1 MGDEASHLL
10 QSAVSPPDLDEINQ
24 RTTSLWSPG
33 MLPADDV
40 YTMTILLA
48 GMLAV
53 YATGIVLPLCV
64 PGRPGIQNLIA
75 HGLAAVASL
84 GGIILGIAGLLAS
97 GPLILPL
104 SSPLPLLSFAVR
116 LDPLASF
123 FVLTISLAGL
133 AASIYA
139 VGYVRHFSGRV
150 SVAALGSLF
159 NGFLLSMTLVVLA
172 DNGFFFL
179 IVWEL
184 MALTSYFLVLT
195 EHEKAD
201 VRYAGF
207 FYLIMTH
214 AGTAFII
221 LTFLLFFQQSGS
233 FSFDSFRHPQD
244 PLPEHLRTVA
254 FLAALIG
261 FGSKAGVIPLHVWLP
276 YAHPAA
282 PSHVSALM
290 SGVMIKMAVYGLLRV
305 SFDFLGG
312 QFPWWWGFVV
322 LLVGTIS
329 ALLGVMYALMEND
342 LKRLLAF
349 SSVENIGIIF
359 LGIGAGMIFQTYGLQ
374 ELAAL
379 GLVAGLYHTINHAM
393 FKNLLFLGAGSLL
406 YATHT
411 RNMEE
416 YGGLLRRMPW
426 TGLFF
431 LIGAVSIAALPPTN
445 GFVSEWMIFQGLFL
459 SFQAP
464 SLIVKLMLPLAAAIL
479 ALTGVLALACFAKAF
494 GMAFLAL
501 PRSAHARHAEE
512 VPWSM
517 RLGMGVPA
525 GACVALG
532 LAPMMVVPLLDRV
545 TASMTGTSI
554 AEKMLALDGWA
565 LAPVNVEFS
574 SLSPPVLALVLV
586 GAAAA
591 GLALV
596 ALLGGFLVTRYSK
609 TWGCGLTLSPRM
621 EYTATGFV
629 QPIKRVFSTIYQ
641 PTVKLETELLEES
654 RYFAKRRHFE
664 FHIEPLFEK
673 YLYKPVVAGIYRL
686 ADRLRIVQAGSLH
699 LYLAY
704 MFVTLVVLLLFA
716 L

>member
-1 MGDEASHLL
+1 MLN
-10 QSAVSPPDLDEINQ
+10 V
-24 RTTSLWSPG
+24 LW
-33 MLPADDV
+33 
-40 YTMTILLA
+40 ILLA
-48 GMLAV
+48 GYTAGILLPPCLSRQRRTQSLAASACAIV
-53 YATGIVLPLCV
+53 ATGA
-64 PGRPGIQNLIA
+64 GIALGLLGLIA
-75 HGLAAVASL
+75 PEPVTLSIAST
-84 GGIILGIAGLLAS
+84 I
-97 GPLILPL
+97 
-104 SSPLPLLSFAVR
+104 PLLTFAIR
-116 LDPLASF
+116 LDPLAAF
-123 FVLTISLAGL
+123 FVLAISLVGL

-139 VGYVRHFSGRV
+139 IGYVRHFSDRV
-150 SVAALGSLF
+150 SVVALGSLF
-159 NGFLLSMTLVVLA
+159 NGFLLSMILVVLA

-184 MALTSYFLVLT
+184 MALTSYFLVVT

-214 AGTAFII
+214 VGTAFII
-221 LTFLLFFQQSGS
+221 LTFMLFFQQSGS
-233 FSFDSFRHPQD
+233 FSFDAFRHPEH
-244 PLPEHLRTVA
+244 PLPEDLRTFA
-254 FLAALIG
+254 FLAALVG
-261 FGSKAGVIPLHVWLP
+261 FGTKAGIVPLHVWLP

-282 PSHVSALM
+282 PSHISALM
-290 SGVMIKMAVYGLLRV
+290 SGVMIKMAIYGLLRV

-312 QFPWWWGFVV
+312 QFPWWWGFTV
-322 LLVGTIS
+322 LVIGAVS
-329 ALLGVMYALMEND
+329 ALLGVMYALMEHD
-342 LKRLLAF
+342 LKSLLAYH
-349 SSVENIGIIF
+349 SVENIGIIL
-359 LGIGAGMIFQTYGLQ
+359 LGIGAGMIFQSYGLQ

-379 GLVAGLYHTINHAM
+379 GLVAGLYHTINHAT
-393 FKNLLFLGAGSLL
+393 FKGLLFLGAGSLL

-445 GFVSEWMIFQGLFL
+445 GFVSEWLIFQSLFL

-464 SLIVKLMLPLAAAIL
+464 SLIVKLMLPLAAAML
-479 ALTGVLALACFAKAF
+479 ALTGVLAVACFAKAF
-494 GMAFLAL
+494 GISFLAL
-501 PRSAHARHAEE
+501 PRSAHARQAEE

-517 RLGMGVPA
+517 RIGMGLLA
-525 GACVALG
+525 ALCIFLG
-532 LAPMMVVPLLDRV
+532 LAPMVVVPLLDRV

-574 SLSPPVLALVLV
+574 SLSSPVLAFILV
-586 GAAAA
+586 GAAAV

-596 ALLGGFLVTRYSK
+596 ALFGGFRAKRFSK

-641 PTVKLETELLEES
+641 PTVKLETEFLEES

-664 FHIEPLFEK
+664 FHIEPLVEK
-673 YLYKPVVAGIYRL
+673 YLYKPVVAAVYRL